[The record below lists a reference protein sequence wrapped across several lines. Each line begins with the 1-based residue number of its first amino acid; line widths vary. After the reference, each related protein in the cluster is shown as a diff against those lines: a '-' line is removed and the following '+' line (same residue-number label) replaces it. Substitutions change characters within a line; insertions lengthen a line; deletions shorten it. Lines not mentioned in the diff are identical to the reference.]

1 MRNRLGSRL
10 ANGGFEVLITCWL
23 ARGLRSKGR
32 LNLMRLISVV
42 VVLATLALSGCKDP
56 DTNVNSNGNGNANR
70 PQSFKPPQP
79 IKPTQPVDANFKPCN
94 PYFPLVPGS
103 IAKYVLNY
111 SSGLVADMT
120 VIVDAA
126 DEDGRKVFIQR
137 SQLVDRSGGLQI
149 AQTIT
154 RRFVCDGEKVQIL
167 SEKTE
172 SNLAGQQS
180 SSVDFDYRE
189 NSLMMPEP
197 AMLSRK
203 GSTWSHS
210 FRAIVH
216 KPGEP
221 PSRDDVPTAIK
232 FEVAGPE
239 DVTTA
244 AGNFKAIKVLRTVL
258 TNGTTDYYV
267 AGIGLVRRFA
277 KEGTSTDLK
286 EYSGLAAQ
294 N

>member
-1 MRNRLGSRL
+1 L
-10 ANGGFEVLITCWL
+10 VV
-23 ARGLRSKGR
+23 RGLNIERKTQ
-32 LNLMRLISVV
+32 LMRLISVI
-42 VVLATLALSGCKDP
+42 VVLATLALSGCKDG
-56 DTNVNSNGNGNANR
+56 DTNVNSNGNGNANKA
-70 PQSFKPPQP
+70 QSFKPPQP

-111 SSGLVADMT
+111 SSGLVADLT
-120 VIVDAA
+120 VVVDVA
-126 DEDGRKVFIQR
+126 DEDGRKVFTQR
-137 SQLVDRSGGLQI
+137 SQLIDRSGGLQI
-149 AQTIT
+149 AQLIT
-154 RRFVCDGEKVQIL
+154 RKFVCDGEKVQIL

-172 SNLAGQQS
+172 SNLGGQQS

-189 NSLMMPEP
+189 DSLMMPEL

-203 GSTWSHS
+203 GSTWSHA
-210 FRAIVH
+210 FRSVIH

-221 PSRDDVPTAIK
+221 PTRSDEPTIIK

-244 AGNFKAIKVLRTVL
+244 AGNFKAIKIIRTVM

-294 N
+294 D

>member
-1 MRNRLGSRL
+1 
-10 ANGGFEVLITCWL
+10 
-23 ARGLRSKGR
+23 
-32 LNLMRLISVV
+32 MRLISVV
-42 VVLATLALSGCKDP
+42 VVLATLALSGCKGP
-56 DTNVNSNGNGNANR
+56 DTSVNSNGNGNGNANR
-70 PQSFKPPQP
+70 TQSFKPPQP

-103 IAKYVLNY
+103 IAKYVMNY
-111 SSGLVADMT
+111 SSGLVADLT
-120 VIVDAA
+120 VVVEAA
-126 DEDGRKVFIQR
+126 DEDGRKVFTQR

-149 AQTIT
+149 AQLIT
-154 RRFVCDGEKVQIL
+154 RKFVCDGDRVQIL

-189 NSLMMPEP
+189 NSVMMPEP

-203 GSTWSHS
+203 GSTWSHA
-210 FRAIVH
+210 FHTIIH

-221 PSRDDVPTAIK
+221 PSRSDVPTAIK
-232 FEVAGPE
+232 FEVGGPE

-244 AGNFKAIKVLRTVL
+244 AGNFKAIKVIRTVL

-267 AGIGLVRRFA
+267 AGIGLVKRFA
-277 KEGTSTDLK
+277 NEGTATELK

>member
-1 MRNRLGSRL
+1 MR
-10 ANGGFEVLITCWL
+10 F
-23 ARGLRSKGR
+23 
-32 LNLMRLISVV
+32 ISVV
-42 VVLATLALSGCKDP
+42 VVLATLALSGCKDT
-56 DTNVNSNGNGNANR
+56 DTNVNSNANSNANANR
-70 PQSFKPPQP
+70 GQSFKPPQP

-111 SSGLVADMT
+111 SSGLVVDMT
-120 VIVDAA
+120 VVVEVA
-126 DEDGRKVFIQR
+126 DEDGRKVFTQR
-137 SQLVDRSGGLQI
+137 SQLIDRSGGLQI
-149 AQTIT
+149 AQLIT

-172 SNLAGQQS
+172 SNLGSQQP

-189 NSLMMPEP
+189 NSVMMPEP

-210 FRAIVH
+210 FRTIIH
-216 KPGEP
+216 NPGEP
-221 PSRDDVPTAIK
+221 PSRSDVPIAIK

-244 AGNFKAIKVLRTVL
+244 AGNFKAIKVMRTVL

>member
-1 MRNRLGSRL
+1 
-10 ANGGFEVLITCWL
+10 
-23 ARGLRSKGR
+23 
-32 LNLMRLISVV
+32 MRLISVV
-42 VVLATLALSGCKDP
+42 VVLATLAISGCKDT
-56 DTNVNSNGNGNANR
+56 DTSVNSNANSNANANR
-70 PQSFKPPQP
+70 GQSLKPPQP

-103 IAKYVLNY
+103 IAKYVMNY

-120 VIVDAA
+120 VVVDVA
-126 DEDGRKVFIQR
+126 DEDGRKVFTQR
-137 SQLVDRSGGLQI
+137 SQLIDRSGGLQM
-149 AQTIT
+149 AQLIT
-154 RRFVCDGEKVQIL
+154 RKFVCDGEKVQIL

-172 SNLAGQQS
+172 SNLRGQQP

-189 NSLMMPEP
+189 NSVMMPEP

-210 FRAIVH
+210 FHTVFH

-221 PSRDDVPTAIK
+221 PARSDVPTAIK

-244 AGNFKAIKVLRTVL
+244 AGNFKAIKVIRTVL

-267 AGIGLVRRFA
+267 AGIGLVKRFA
-277 KEGTSTDLK
+277 REGTATDLK